1 MKIETIVAALAVC
14 SFVQFSFNL
23 KSDMV
28 EVFRQDYSKVAS
40 NAMLNPTILSMQVK
54 RQGENFPLRR
64 TLTTP
69 HTVSHWTKAM
79 CWSSLW
85 AAGWQKPWQI
95 VLLNFTKPENEEESM
110 WTNIFWT
117 FTENKCAEDV
127 VTKICKELSIYFCKK
142 KILCKKKRRK
152 TPTFFCF
159 FCLCTDWTNK
169 ICDEKW
175 LTLGKVTISF
185 VSTLTKLS

>member
-1 MKIETIVAALAVC
+1 
-14 SFVQFSFNL
+14 
-23 KSDMV
+23 MV

-85 AAGWQKPWQI
+85 AAGRQKPWQI

-117 FTENKCAEDV
+117 FTKNKCAEDV

-142 KILCKKKRRK
+142 KILCKKKNKNSNLFLFLLFMHRLNKQDMWWKMANFRESNN
-152 TPTFFCF
+152 FLCF
-159 FCLCTDWTNK
+159 HSHQAK
-169 ICDEKW
+169 
-175 LTLGKVTISF
+175 LTSCRHQFPV
-185 VSTLTKLS
+185 